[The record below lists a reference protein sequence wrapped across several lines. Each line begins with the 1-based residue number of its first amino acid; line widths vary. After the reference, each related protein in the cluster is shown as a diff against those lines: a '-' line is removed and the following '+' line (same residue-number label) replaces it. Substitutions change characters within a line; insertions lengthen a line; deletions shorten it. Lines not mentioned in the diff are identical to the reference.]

1 MVNQRD
7 FILDLART
15 NESASD
21 IMSKI
26 KIVYKEAAYNRSQVY
41 RLMAVA
47 KSSKGDEDLES
58 GRGRGTKKT
67 VRTADKID
75 EIDALV
81 KADRNMSVEDMA
93 AETGLSVGTVSTILH
108 DDLKLSKKSARWVP
122 CLLTAAQ
129 KNEESTWPRP
139 S

>member
-7 FILDLART
+7 FILDLACA

-26 KIVYKEAAYNRSQVY
+26 KIVYKEQAYNRSQVY

-47 KSSKGDEDLES
+47 KSSKDDEDLES

-67 VRTADKID
+67 VQTADKID
-75 EIDALV
+75 
-81 KADRNMSVEDMA
+81 
-93 AETGLSVGTVSTILH
+93 
-108 DDLKLSKKSARWVP
+108 
-122 CLLTAAQ
+122 
-129 KNEESTWPRP
+129 EESTWPRP